1 MNDKSYRKNVGL
13 IVLNQKNKLL
23 LCRRKDQKT
32 WQFPQGGIDSGESP
46 QAAAFRELFEEVGI
60 HKREVK
66 VVKKSDHWFDY
77 DLPEKYQKRSDTMRK
92 FKGQTQKGFMFK
104 ANTEL
109 NVSLCNDV
117 QQEFVDYKWVSF
129 WYPLS
134 HIVLFKKDVYQ
145 NVLNEFLPTYIKIAN
160 G

>member
-1 MNDKSYRKNVGL
+1 MKGKSYRKNVGL

-46 QAAAFRELFEEVGI
+46 QAAAFRELFEEVGVR
-60 HKREVK
+60 KKEVK
-66 VVKKSDHWFDY
+66 VVQKSDHWFDY

-92 FKGQTQKGFMFK
+92 FKGQTQKWFMFK

-109 NVSLCNDV
+109 NINLSNDV

-129 WYPLS
+129 WYPIS
-134 HIVLFKKDVYQ
+134 HIVPFKKDVYQ

>member
-13 IVLNQKNKLL
+13 IVLNQKDKLL
-23 LCRRKDQKT
+23 LCRRKDQQT
-32 WQFPQGGIDSGESP
+32 WQFPQGGIDTGESP

-92 FKGQTQKGFMFK
+92 FKGQTQKWFMFK

-109 NVSLCNDV
+109 NVSLCNNV

>member
-13 IVLNQKNKLL
+13 IVLNQKDKLL

-66 VVKKSDHWFDY
+66 VVKKSDYWFDY

-92 FKGQTQKGFMFK
+92 FKGQTQKWFMFK

>member
-1 MNDKSYRKNVGL
+1 MKGKSYRKNVGL

-92 FKGQTQKGFMFK
+92 FKGQTQKWFMFK

>member
-1 MNDKSYRKNVGL
+1 MKAKSYRKNVGL
-13 IVLNQKNKLL
+13 IVLNRNNQLL
-23 LCRRKDQKT
+23 ICRRKDQKT

-46 QAAAFRELFEEVGI
+46 QAAAYRELFEEVGI
-60 HKREVK
+60 HKKEVQ
-66 VVKKSDHWFDY
+66 VIKKSDHWFDY

-92 FKGQTQKGFMFK
+92 FKGQTQKWFMFK

-109 NVSLCNDV
+109 NINLSNDV

-129 WYPLS
+129 WYPIS
-134 HIVLFKKDVYQ
+134 HIVPFKKDVYQ

>member
-1 MNDKSYRKNVGL
+1 
-13 IVLNQKNKLL
+13 
-23 LCRRKDQKT
+23 
-32 WQFPQGGIDSGESP
+32 
-46 QAAAFRELFEEVGI
+46 
-60 HKREVK
+60 
-66 VVKKSDHWFDY
+66 
-77 DLPEKYQKRSDTMRK
+77 MRK
-92 FKGQTQKGFMFK
+92 FKGQTQKWFMFK

>member
-1 MNDKSYRKNVGL
+1 MKDKSYRKNVGL

-46 QAAAFRELFEEVGI
+46 QAAAFRELFEEVGV
-60 HKREVK
+60 HKKEVE

-92 FKGQTQKGFMFK
+92 FKGQTQKWFMLK

-109 NVSLCNDV
+109 NVNLCNDV

-134 HIVLFKKDVYQ
+134 HIVPFKKGVYQ

>member
-66 VVKKSDHWFDY
+66 VVKKSDYWFDY

-92 FKGQTQKGFMFK
+92 FKGQTQKWFMFK

>member
-92 FKGQTQKGFMFK
+92 FKGQTQKWFMFK

>member
-77 DLPEKYQKRSDTMRK
+77 DLP
-92 FKGQTQKGFMFK
+92 
-104 ANTEL
+104 
-109 NVSLCNDV
+109 
-117 QQEFVDYKWVSF
+117 
-129 WYPLS
+129 
-134 HIVLFKKDVYQ
+134 
-145 NVLNEFLPTYIKIAN
+145 
-160 G
+160 

>member
-13 IVLNQKNKLL
+13 IVLNQKNQLL
-23 LCRRKDQKT
+23 VCRRKDQQT

-92 FKGQTQKGFMFK
+92 FKGQTQKWFMFK

>member
-13 IVLNQKNKLL
+13 IVLNQENQLL
-23 LCRRKDQKT
+23 VCRRKDQQT

-92 FKGQTQKGFMFK
+92 FKGQTQKWFMFK

>member
-1 MNDKSYRKNVGL
+1 MKGKSYRKNVGL
-13 IVLNQKNKLL
+13 IVLNQKDKLL

-66 VVKKSDHWFDY
+66 VVKKSDYWFDY

-92 FKGQTQKGFMFK
+92 FKGQTQKWFMFK

>member
-1 MNDKSYRKNVGL
+1 MKDKSYRKNVGL

-46 QAAAFRELFEEVGI
+46 QAAAFRELFEEVGV
-60 HKREVK
+60 HKKEVK

-92 FKGQTQKGFMFK
+92 FKGQTQKWFMLK

-109 NVSLCNDV
+109 NVNLCNDV

-134 HIVLFKKDVYQ
+134 HIVPFKKDVYQ